1 LRKLYKKQEICYY
14 NLKEGEK
21 HLIDLHSHSFFSD
34 GELSPAELVQ
44 RAKDKGYRVLAITDH
59 VDSSNLDWVVPR
71 IADFC
76 EEINTLIE
84 GIKVIPGAE
93 LTHLPPNLIGRLAR
107 KARKYGAKIILVH
120 GETITEPVPPGTNR
134 AALEAGID
142 ILAHPGLISQEEAS
156 IAEKRGIYLEISSR
170 KGHSLTNGWVARLAK
185 QTGAKLIL
193 NTDAHRPDDLIGD
206 EQARKILQGAG
217 LSLKEREKV
226 IKNSE
231 ELLKEK
237 NI

>member
-1 LRKLYKKQEICYY
+1 MCYY
-14 NLKEGEK
+14 NPKEGEK
-21 HLIDLHSHSFFSD
+21 DLIDLHSHSFFSD

-71 IADFC
+71 IAHFC
-76 EEINTLIE
+76 EEINSLAQ

-107 KARKYGAKIILVH
+107 KARKEGARIILVH
-120 GETITEPVPPGTNR
+120 GETIAEPVPSGTNR
-134 AALEAGID
+134 AALEAEID
-142 ILAHPGLISQEEAS
+142 ILAHPGLISQEECS
-156 IAEKRGIYLEISSR
+156 IAEEKGIYLEISSR
-170 KGHSLTNGWVARLAK
+170 RGHSLTNGWVARLAR

-193 NTDAHRPDDLIGD
+193 NNDAHSPDDLIMD
-206 EQARKILQGAG
+206 EQARRVLQGAG
-217 LSLKEREKV
+217 LCLKAREKV
-226 IKNSE
+226 IRNSE